1 MKNLIVSVKMFLV
14 LSVLTGILYPLAVTG
29 LGQMLFPYQANGSLL
44 EKEGQVVGSELI
56 AQKFVSPRYFWPR
69 PSAGDYATVASGTS
83 NAGPTS
89 ENLKQAVAE
98 RQAQGLT
105 HEMLFTSGSGL
116 DPHVSPA
123 AVKSQM
129 QRIVQARTLSA
140 EQTVL
145 VERLIEEY
153 TEGRQGGLL
162 GEKRVNILKLNL
174 ALDETL

>member
-29 LGQMLFPYQANGSLL
+29 LGQLLFPYQANGSLL

-69 PSAGDYATVASGTS
+69 PSAGDYATVASGAS

-98 RQAQGLT
+98 RQAQGLSR
-105 HEMLFTSGSGL
+105 EMLFTSGSGL
-116 DPHVSPA
+116 DPHVSPT

-129 QRIVQARTLSA
+129 QRIVQARALSA